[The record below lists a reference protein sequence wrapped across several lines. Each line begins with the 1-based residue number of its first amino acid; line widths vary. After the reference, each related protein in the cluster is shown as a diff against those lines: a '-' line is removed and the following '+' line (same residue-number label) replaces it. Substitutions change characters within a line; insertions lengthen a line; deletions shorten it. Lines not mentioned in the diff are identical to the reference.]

1 MVEFAFKV
9 LEKYGLY
16 TFILLTLAT
25 LLGWIGIASFRYFV
39 AEIRRCHQMM
49 RTSTESFVAATRE
62 FNATTMKA
70 SESIHASAIAQ
81 NNLTHAID
89 RLGEKFET
97 LSEKASK
104 EHEQILTHVD
114 RRRHVRIT

>member
-70 SESIHASAIAQ
+70 AQSIHESAISQ
-81 NNLTHAID
+81 NNLTHAIESV
-89 RLGEKFET
+89 GEKIENA
-97 LSEKASK
+97 SEKASK
-104 EHEQILTHVD
+104 EHDQILQYVE
-114 RRRHVRIT
+114 RRRHVRMT